1 MVQTVSRVMSDVKTP
16 LQEQLAG
23 TAGRPVALEA
33 FRRARRTFLAG
44 QRVDMGE
51 LARDLGINRATLY
64 RWVGSRDQLLV
75 EIVWSLA
82 DRTFDGLLD
91 AACVQPGRSRSA
103 SVLDAWA
110 HAVIHNPGMRAFVEH
125 EGELAL
131 RLLTTRATDF
141 QSRLLDIVRRLLTAD
156 LESGAVQTT
165 IPVEDLTYV
174 VVRIIESYVYLS
186 LITGERPDAD
196 RVGRVL
202 HGLLPP
208 ADV

>member
-91 AACVQPGRSRSA
+91 AAGVQPGRSRSA
-103 SVLDAWA
+103 SSANNAKLATNA
-110 HAVIHNPGMRAFVEH
+110 PSVICPGSHRS
-125 EGELAL
+125 
-131 RLLTTRATDF
+131 
-141 QSRLLDIVRRLLTAD
+141 SR
-156 LESGAVQTT
+156 
-165 IPVEDLTYV
+165 IPSE
-174 VVRIIESYVYLS
+174 
-186 LITGERPDAD
+186 A
-196 RVGRVL
+196 
-202 HGLLPP
+202 
-208 ADV
+208 